1 MTIILKYISLLA
13 LTGAFAL
20 LSSCA
25 LKPAAP
31 TLSKTDDG
39 YENPYEPG
47 SYDHFK
53 AEKNYPKTYNVWT
66 NVQLLPFTVPAN
78 SWLKIVR
85 KTQRAH
91 LMNGEEVVM
100 DYPISSGKS
109 SHPTPPGEYKILEK
123 IVDKHSNKYGRMYD
137 AEGNMIDGDANAFE
151 DEVPEGGKFAGAP
164 MKYWMRLT
172 WDGVGHHIG
181 NVKRYPASHACVRG
195 PRKTMP
201 VIYSKL
207 ALGSTVIFE

>member
-1 MTIILKYISLLA
+1 MSL
-13 LTGAFAL
+13 
-20 LSSCA
+20 
-25 LKPAAP
+25 
-31 TLSKTDDG
+31 
-39 YENPYEPG
+39 
-47 SYDHFK
+47 
-53 AEKNYPKTYNVWT
+53 
-66 NVQLLPFTVPAN
+66 
-78 SWLKIVR
+78 
-85 KTQRAH
+85 
-91 LMNGEEVVM
+91 
-100 DYPISSGKS
+100 
-109 SHPTPPGEYKILEK
+109 LEK

-207 ALGSTVIFE
+207 ALGSTVIVE